1 MLGLRS
7 LSLMGS
13 PSLQTDLKA
22 TLGLSIRREQDPRHA
37 TRTRGITRSLAY
49 IEKNFCSHL
58 SLAQIAKVA
67 CISRFHFA
75 RVFRDEVGMSP
86 LEYVRR
92 RRVKESER
100 RLSEG
105 ESCLMQLTAELG
117 YFDQSHFSRCFRDV
131 MGFTPSEYLRRA
143 ESS

>member
-1 MLGLRS
+1 MENL
-7 LSLMGS
+7 
-13 PSLQTDLKA
+13 SLQTDLKA
-22 TLGLSIRREQDPRHA
+22 TLGLTIRREQDPRHA
-37 TRTRGITRSLAY
+37 ARTRGINRSLAY
-49 IEKNFCSHL
+49 IESNFCSQL
-58 SLAQIAKVA
+58 SLGQIAKVA

-86 LEYVRR
+86 LEYVRW
-92 RRVKESER
+92 RRVKEAER

-105 ESCLMQLTAELG
+105 ESCLLQLAAELG

-131 MGFTPSEYLRRA
+131 VGLTPSEYLRRT